1 MPRNNDLKKILLIGS
16 GPIVIGQGCE
26 FDYSGVQ
33 ACKALREEGYK
44 VVLVNSNPATIM
56 TDPEFADR
64 TYIEPITA
72 EVVEAILEREK
83 PDAIL
88 PTMGGQTALNV
99 AMELNRNGA
108 LGRHNVRLIGANA
121 QAIAKGED
129 RQLFKEAMLRIGL
142 DVPRSG
148 IAHSLAD
155 ASHIAEMIGKFPL
168 IIRPAFTLG
177 GSGGGIAYNREE
189 LDEIVERGLALS
201 PVTEVLIEE
210 SLVGWKEFEMEVM
223 RDCADNCVVICSI
236 ENFDPMG
243 VHTGDSITVAPAQTL
258 SDREFQMMRD
268 ASFDVIREI
277 GVETGGSNIQFA
289 VNPLNG
295 RMVVIE
301 MNPRVSRSSA
311 LASKATG
318 FPIAKIAAKLAVGYT
333 LDEIRNDITRETPAS
348 FEPTID
354 YCVVK
359 IPRFTFEKFPHADP
373 TLTTQ
378 MKSVGEAMAI
388 GRTFKEALQKALR
401 SLEIKRFGLCGDG
414 NEKRVD
420 EETLRLKL
428 AIPNAERIFHMAQA
442 FQDGMSIDEVFE
454 LTRIDRWFLHNVRQI
469 VEEQGRL
476 LCSTGILPVGQTGV
490 SPVSLPQTQ
499 SAGETPTVP
508 TGKMPVLPTP
518 IFRAMDP
525 HGDIAITHR
534 NLPHWQQEG
543 ATYFV
548 TFRLADAVPA
558 ALLREWKQEFDAW
571 LKFHPEP
578 WDARTKH
585 EYQKRFQE
593 GRDQW
598 FDQGHGACLFKQSEI
613 ATAVADALRYF
624 DGERYVLD
632 SWVIMPNHVHVLVQP
647 MGGFSLSA
655 ILHSWK
661 SFTAK
666 AINRI
671 KGTKGD
677 LWQDENYDRIVRD
690 FDELQGYREYIA
702 RNPEEAKLTQGQFM
716 IGGAGVLQREDD
728 RASETPTGQI
738 VEEQGKSRS
747 TGILPVGQTGV
758 SPVSQQQSAG
768 ETPTVPTGKM
778 PVLPAEWRRAKKL
791 GFSDRQ
797 LAVARGVSETAIR
810 AERKAAGVIPTYR
823 LVDTCAAEF
832 EAFTPYYYST
842 YGTENEMRRTE
853 KRKIMILGGGPNR
866 IGQGIEFDYCC
877 VHAAFA
883 LRDLGFETIMVNSN
897 PETVSTDYD
906 TSDKLYFEPLTLED
920 VLNIYDQELPEGVIV
935 QFGGQTPLNLAAGL
949 KAAGVPIIG
958 TQPESIE
965 MAEDRKLFAA
975 MLDKLGLRQTPS
987 GSAVS
992 AEEAISIA
1000 ERIGFPILVR
1010 PSFVLGGRAMEL
1022 VYHVED
1028 LRRYMRN
1035 AIEVSPDRPVLVD
1048 RFLEDAIEVDVD
1060 CIADGET
1067 SVIGA
1072 IMEHIEQAG
1081 IHSGDS
1087 ACVIPTFSLSDAILK
1102 EIAAATKA
1110 MARELKVCGLMN
1122 VQFAVKGDDVY
1133 VLEVNPRASRTV
1145 PFVSKAI
1152 GVPLAKLAAK
1162 VMTGK
1167 KLGELGF
1174 TEAIVPKHF
1183 SVKEAVFP
1191 FLRYQ
1196 GSDIALGPEMKS
1208 TGEVMGIDADLGLA
1222 YAKSQMAAPPPLP
1235 RGGNVFISVKDSD
1248 KENVISVARDFVD
1261 LGFEVIA
1268 TSGTR
1273 DTLDAA
1279 GIPVTKVFKVRE
1291 GRPNVLDRVKN
1302 GEIHFIINT
1311 PSGKIP
1317 REDEVAIRNA
1327 SLAQK
1332 IPIMTT
1338 IRAAQ
1343 ASANGIRSL
1352 QRSSLQVKTL
1362 QEYHGK

>member
-1 MPRNNDLKKILLIGS
+1 MPRNNELNKILLIGS

-33 ACKALREEGYK
+33 ACKALREEGYQ

-72 EVVEAILEREK
+72 EVVEAIMEREK

-88 PTMGGQTALNV
+88 PTLGGQTALNT

-108 LGRHNVRLIGANA
+108 LARHGVKLIGANA

-142 DVPRSG
+142 EVPRSG
-148 IAHSLAD
+148 IARSIAD
-155 ASHIAEMIGKFPL
+155 LDRIVGEIGAFPL

-177 GSGGGIAYNREE
+177 GTGGGIAYNREE
-189 LDEIVERGLALS
+189 LDVIAARGLDLS
-201 PVTEVLIEE
+201 PVHEVLIEE

-223 RDCADNCVVICSI
+223 RDRMDNCVVVCSI

-243 VHTGDSITVAPAQTL
+243 VHTGDSITVAPVQTL
-258 SDREFQMMRD
+258 TDKEYQMMRD
-268 ASFDVIREI
+268 AAFAVIREI

-289 VNPLNG
+289 VNPETG

-333 LDEIRNDITRETPAS
+333 LDEIKNDITRETPAC

-359 IPRFTFEKFPHADP
+359 VPRFTFEKFPQADA
-373 TLTTQ
+373 TLTTR

-414 NEKRVD
+414 ADRFVD
-420 EETLRLKL
+420 PETLRLKL
-428 AIPNAERIFHMAQA
+428 AIPNADRIFYLAQA
-442 FQDGMSIDEVFE
+442 FRDGMSIDEVFD
-454 LTRIDRWFLHNVRQI
+454 LTRIDRWFLRNVEQI
-469 VEEQGRL
+469 VAEAHRL
-476 LCSTGILPVGQTGV
+476 RRSTGILPVGPAGV
-490 SPVSLPQTQ
+490 SHAEANNATNMSAPQFHPMNPND
-499 SAGETPTVP
+499 ER
-508 TGKMPVLPTP
+508 KK
-518 IFRAMDP
+518 RR
-525 HGDIAITHR
+525 R
-534 NLPHWQQEG
+534 NLPHWEQEG
-543 ATYFV
+543 GTCFV
-548 TFRLADAVPA
+548 TCRLADAVPQEV
-558 ALLREWKQEFDAW
+558 LRKWKEELETW

-578 WDARTKH
+578 WDARTKY
-585 EYQKRFQE
+585 EYRKRFQE
-593 GRDQW
+593 EREHWLDR
-598 FDQGHGACLFKQSEI
+598 GHGECLLKNPGVSAI
-613 ATAVADALRYF
+613 VVDSLRHF
-624 DGERYVLD
+624 DRQRYVLD
-632 SWVIMPNHVHVLVQP
+632 AFVVMPNHVHAIVQP
-647 MGGFSLSA
+647 GKGHSLSD

-661 SFTAK
+661 SFSGK
-666 AINRI
+666 AINRLLGRTGAI
-671 KGTKGD
+671 
-677 LWQDENYDRIVRD
+677 WQEETYDRIVRD
-690 FDELQGYREYIA
+690 SRELTRCRDYIA
-702 RNPEEAKLTQGQFM
+702 RNPEKAKLRDGEFVLDVQ
-716 IGGAGVLQREDD
+716 GVLQV
-728 RASETPTGQI
+728 ASD
-738 VEEQGKSRS
+738 
-747 TGILPVGQTGV
+747 
-758 SPVSQQQSAG
+758 SPG
-768 ETPTVPTGKM
+768 ETPAGPTGKM
-778 PVLPAEWRRAKKL
+778 PVPQLLRAKKL

-797 LAVARGVSETAIR
+797 LAFSGSTSENEVREQRKSAR
-810 AERKAAGVIPTYR
+810 VIPTYR

-832 EAFTPYYYST
+832 EAYTPYYYST
-842 YGTENEMRRTE
+842 YGDENERRE
-853 KRKIMILGGGPNR
+853 SGKRKIMILGGGPNR

-883 LRDLGFETIMVNSN
+883 LRELGFETIMVNSN

-920 VLNIYDQELPEGVIV
+920 VLNIYDQEKPEGVFV
-935 QFGGQTPLNLAAGL
+935 QFGGQTPLNLAGGL
-949 KAAGVPIIG
+949 KAAGVPILG

-965 MAEDRKLFAA
+965 TAEDRHLFAA
-975 MLDKLGLRQTPS
+975 MLDKLALRQTPN
-987 GSAVS
+987 GSATS
-992 AEEAISIA
+992 TEEAIAIA
-1000 ERIGFPILVR
+1000 KKVGYPVLVR

-1022 VYHVED
+1022 VYNEED
-1028 LRRYMRN
+1028 LRRYMTS
-1035 AIEVSPDRPVLVD
+1035 AIEVTPDRPVLID

-1067 SVIGA
+1067 AVIGS
-1072 IMEHIEQAG
+1072 IMEHIEEAG

-1087 ACVIPTFSLSDAILK
+1087 ACVIPTFSLSKKVLD
-1102 EIAAATKA
+1102 EISAATKA
-1110 MARELKVCGLMN
+1110 MTRELKVRGLMN

-1167 KLGELGF
+1167 SLRDLGF
-1174 TEAIVPKHF
+1174 TKEIVPKHF

-1191 FLRYQ
+1191 FLRYE
-1196 GSDIALGPEMKS
+1196 GVDISLGPEMKS
-1208 TGEVMGIDADLGLA
+1208 TGEVMGMDVDLGLA

-1235 RGGNVFISVKDSD
+1235 KGGNVFVSVKDSD
-1248 KENVISVARDFVD
+1248 KQAVVPVVREFVK
-1261 LGFEVIA
+1261 LGFGIIA
-1268 TSGTR
+1268 TAGTFEV
-1273 DTLDAA
+1273 LKAA
-1279 GIPVTKVFKVRE
+1279 KVPVTKVFKLRE

-1302 GEIHFIINT
+1302 GDIDFIINT

-1317 REDEVAIRNA
+1317 REDEVRIRNA
-1327 SLAQK
+1327 SLAQR

-1338 IRAAQ
+1338 VRAAL

-1352 QRSSLQVKTL
+1352 QKRRVRVRSL
-1362 QEYHGK
+1362 QEYHNTLVASTGVATV

>member
-33 ACKALREEGYK
+33 ACKALREEGYEI
-44 VVLVNSNPATIM
+44 VLVNSNPATIM

-64 TYIEPITA
+64 TYIEPITP
-72 EVVEAILEREK
+72 EVIEAILEREK

-88 PTMGGQTALNV
+88 PTMGGQTALNA

-108 LGRHNVRLIGANA
+108 LSRHNVRLIGANA

-148 IAHSLAD
+148 IAHSIAD
-155 ASHIAEMIGKFPL
+155 ASRIADMIGKFPL

-177 GSGGGIAYNREE
+177 GSGGGIAYNRDE

-201 PVTEVLIEE
+201 PVSEVLIEE

-258 SDREFQMMRD
+258 SDREFQLMRD
-268 ASFDVIREI
+268 ASFAVIREI

-289 VNPLNG
+289 VNPRNG

-359 IPRFTFEKFPHADP
+359 IPRFTFEKFPQADA

-401 SLEIKRFGLCGDG
+401 SLETKRFGLCGDG

-420 EETLRLKL
+420 AETLRLKL
-428 AIPNAERIFHMAQA
+428 AIPNAERIFHLAQA
-442 FQDGMSIDEVFE
+442 FQDGMSIDEAFE

-469 VEEQGRL
+469 VDEQRQL
-476 LCSTGILPVGQTGV
+476 SQT
-490 SPVSLPQTQ
+490 
-499 SAGETPTVP
+499 
-508 TGKMPVLPTP
+508 
-518 IFRAMDP
+518 
-525 HGDIAITHR
+525 
-534 NLPHWQQEG
+534 
-543 ATYFV
+543 
-548 TFRLADAVPA
+548 
-558 ALLREWKQEFDAW
+558 
-571 LKFHPEP
+571 
-578 WDARTKH
+578 
-585 EYQKRFQE
+585 
-593 GRDQW
+593 
-598 FDQGHGACLFKQSEI
+598 
-613 ATAVADALRYF
+613 
-624 DGERYVLD
+624 
-632 SWVIMPNHVHVLVQP
+632 
-647 MGGFSLSA
+647 
-655 ILHSWK
+655 
-661 SFTAK
+661 
-666 AINRI
+666 
-671 KGTKGD
+671 D
-677 LWQDENYDRIVRD
+677 L
-690 FDELQGYREYIA
+690 
-702 RNPEEAKLTQGQFM
+702 
-716 IGGAGVLQREDD
+716 
-728 RASETPTGQI
+728 
-738 VEEQGKSRS
+738 
-747 TGILPVGQTGV
+747 
-758 SPVSQQQSAG
+758 
-768 ETPTVPTGKM
+768 
-778 PVLPAEWRRAKKL
+778 RRAKKL
-791 GFSDRQ
+791 GFSDQ
-797 LAVARGVSETAIR
+797 QIAVARGISEGEVR
-810 AERKAAGVIPTYR
+810 AERKAAGVVPTYR

-842 YGTENEMRRTE
+842 YGTENEMRRTD
-853 KRKIMILGGGPNR
+853 KPKIMILGGGPNR

-883 LRDLGFETIMVNSN
+883 LRELGFETIMVNSN

-920 VLNIYDQELPEGVIV
+920 VLNIYDQERPEGVIV
-935 QFGGQTPLNLAAGL
+935 QFGGQTPLNLAEGL
-949 KAAGVPIIG
+949 EAAGVPIIG

-1000 ERIGFPILVR
+1000 EKIGYPVLVR

-1022 VYHVED
+1022 VYNQED
-1028 LRRYMRN
+1028 LARYMQN
-1035 AIEVSPDRPVLVD
+1035 AIDVSPDRPVLVD

-1060 CIADGET
+1060 CIADGEI

-1087 ACVIPTFSLSDAILK
+1087 ACVIPTFSLSNRVLD
-1102 EIAAATKA
+1102 EIATATKA
-1110 MARELKVCGLMN
+1110 MARELKVRGLMN
-1122 VQFAVKGDDVY
+1122 VQFAVKGEDVY

-1167 KLGELGF
+1167 KLADLGF
-1174 TEAIVPKHF
+1174 TKEIVPKHY

-1196 GSDIALGPEMKS
+1196 GIGISLGPEMKS

-1222 YAKSQMAAPPPLP
+1222 YAKSQMAAPPALP
-1235 RGGNVFISVKDSD
+1235 KGGNVFISVKDDD
-1248 KENVISVARDFVD
+1248 KPNVISLAHEFVG
-1261 LGFEVIA
+1261 LGFKIIA
-1268 TSGTR
+1268 TSGT
-1273 DTLDAA
+1273 AA
-1279 GIPVTKVFKVRE
+1279 MLAAANVPVTKVHKIRE
-1291 GRPNVLDRVKN
+1291 GRPHVLDLVSN
-1302 GEIHFIINT
+1302 GDINFIINT

-1317 REDEVAIRNA
+1317 REDEVRMRNA
-1327 SLAQK
+1327 SLARK

-1343 ASANGIRSL
+1343 ASARGIRSL
-1352 QRSSLQVKTL
+1352 QRSDLGVKTL
-1362 QEYHGK
+1362 QEYHASGGTDQNRPDDTIPELKVEG

>member
-1 MPRNNDLKKILLIGS
+1 MPRNDQLKKILLIGS

-33 ACKALREEGYK
+33 ACKALREEGYQ

-64 TYIEPITA
+64 TYIEPITP
-72 EVVEAILEREK
+72 EVIEAIIEREK
-83 PDAIL
+83 PDALL
-88 PTMGGQTALNV
+88 PTMGGQTALNA
-99 AMELNRNGA
+99 AMALNRNGA
-108 LGRHNVRLIGANA
+108 LARHGVKLIGANA

-148 IAHSLAD
+148 IARSLAD
-155 ASHIAEMIGKFPL
+155 MERIVDEIGTFPL

-177 GSGGGIAYNREE
+177 GSGGGIAYNRDE
-189 LDEIVERGLALS
+189 LDEIASRGLDLS
-201 PVTEVLIEE
+201 PVNEVLIEE

-223 RDCADNCVVICSI
+223 RDRADNCVVVCSI

-243 VHTGDSITVAPAQTL
+243 VHTGDSITVAPVQTL
-258 SDREFQMMRD
+258 TDKEYQSMRD
-268 ASFDVIREI
+268 AAFDVIREI

-289 VNPLNG
+289 VDPNNG

-333 LDEIRNDITRETPAS
+333 LDEIKNDITRETPAS

-359 IPRFTFEKFPHADP
+359 VPRFTFEKFPQADA

-414 NEKRVD
+414 AEKRVD
-420 EETLRLKL
+420 PETLRLKL
-428 AIPNAERIFHMAQA
+428 SVPNADRIFYLAQA
-442 FQDGMSIDEVFE
+442 FQDKMSIDEVFD
-454 LTRIDRWFLHNVRQI
+454 LTRIDRWFLHNVAEI
-469 VEEQGRL
+469 V
-476 LCSTGILPVGQTGV
+476 
-490 SPVSLPQTQ
+490 
-499 SAGETPTVP
+499 
-508 TGKMPVLPTP
+508 
-518 IFRAMDP
+518 
-525 HGDIAITHR
+525 
-534 NLPHWQQEG
+534 
-543 ATYFV
+543 
-548 TFRLADAVPA
+548 
-558 ALLREWKQEFDAW
+558 RES
-571 LKFHPEP
+571 
-578 WDARTKH
+578 
-585 EYQKRFQE
+585 
-593 GRDQW
+593 
-598 FDQGHGACLFKQSEI
+598 ACLKT
-613 ATAVADALRYF
+613 TAFA
-624 DGERYVLD
+624 
-632 SWVIMPNHVHVLVQP
+632 
-647 MGGFSLSA
+647 
-655 ILHSWK
+655 
-661 SFTAK
+661 
-666 AINRI
+666 
-671 KGTKGD
+671 
-677 LWQDENYDRIVRD
+677 
-690 FDELQGYREYIA
+690 
-702 RNPEEAKLTQGQFM
+702 
-716 IGGAGVLQREDD
+716 
-728 RASETPTGQI
+728 
-738 VEEQGKSRS
+738 
-747 TGILPVGQTGV
+747 
-758 SPVSQQQSAG
+758 
-768 ETPTVPTGKM
+768 
-778 PVLPAEWRRAKKL
+778 RAKKL

-797 LAVARGVSETAIR
+797 IAIAQGSSEKAIR
-810 AERKAAGVIPTYR
+810 AKRIQEKVVPTYR

-842 YGTENEMRRTE
+842 YGDENERRE
-853 KRKIMILGGGPNR
+853 SGKRKIMILGGGPNR
-866 IGQGIEFDYCC
+866 VGQGIEFDYCC

-883 LRDLGFETIMVNSN
+883 LRELGFETIMVNSN

-920 VLNIYDQELPEGVIV
+920 VLNIYDEEKPEGVIV
-935 QFGGQTPLNLAAGL
+935 QFGGQTPLNLANGL
-949 KAAGVPIIG
+949 KEAGVPIIG

-965 MAEDRKLFAA
+965 TAEDRKLFAA

-987 GSAVS
+987 GSVVNT
-992 AEEAISIA
+992 EEAVAIA
-1000 ERIGFPILVR
+1000 NKIGYPVLVR

-1022 VYHVED
+1022 VYQEED
-1028 LRRYMRN
+1028 LRRYMAS
-1035 AIEVSPDRPVLVD
+1035 AIEVTPDRPVLVD

-1067 SVIGA
+1067 TVIGA
-1072 IMEHIEQAG
+1072 IMEHIEEAG

-1087 ACVIPTFSLSDAILK
+1087 ACVIPTFSLSKKVLD
-1102 EIAAATKA
+1102 EISTATKA
-1110 MARELKVCGLMN
+1110 MARELKVRGLMN
-1122 VQFAVKGDDVY
+1122 VQFAVKGEEVY

-1167 KLGELGF
+1167 TLHELGF
-1174 TEAIVPKHF
+1174 TKEIVPKHY

-1196 GSDIALGPEMKS
+1196 GIDIALGPEMKS
-1208 TGEVMGIDADLGLA
+1208 TGEVMGIDVDLGLA
-1222 YAKSQMAAPPPLP
+1222 YAKSQMAAPPALP
-1235 RGGNVFISVKDSD
+1235 TSGNVFISVKDSD
-1248 KENVISVARDFVD
+1248 KKAVLPVAREFVS
-1261 LGFEVIA
+1261 LGFGIIA
-1268 TSGTR
+1268 TEGTAQ
-1273 DTLDAA
+1273 TLTRAR
-1279 GIPVTKVFKVRE
+1279 IPVIKVFKLRE

-1302 GEIHFIINT
+1302 GDINFIINT

-1317 REDEVAIRNA
+1317 REDEVRIRNA
-1327 SLAQK
+1327 ALAQK

-1338 IRAAQ
+1338 LRAAQ

-1352 QRSSLQVKTL
+1352 QKRKLQVRSL
-1362 QEYHGK
+1362 QEYHPKTA